1 MVDLQKS
8 NLSKFTMEMGNESP
22 GSEHILGQT
31 FLEYLL
37 LIKTRIINNGA
48 QDIDGSVVEVE
59 EVTKKKRDSCLILK
73 WLKVNQALLFA
84 WINMRA
90 RFNLSS

>member
-1 MVDLQKS
+1 
-8 NLSKFTMEMGNESP
+8 MEMGNESP

-73 WLKVNQALLFA
+73 
-84 WINMRA
+84 
-90 RFNLSS
+90 